1 MAKPIRKRSTIC
13 SRSASVSERGVR
25 RRDAREKV
33 GCGVAA
39 FAKSTP
45 KISHAALS
53 RGAARG
59 RERRRWRELVGSIR
73 AFCVAKGPQTRPRRR
88 PAQNFFGLVNPA
100 LLRPSRLRKCTPTPR
115 AARAS
120 PTQRRATI
128 VAKTRVS
135 SALLQRA
142 QILSRVCAAEKFF
155 AARFSENRTAPA
167 RRRRGAALTHK
178 IKWSHC
184 YFFPAVVIG

>member
-1 MAKPIRKRSTIC
+1 MAKPIHKRSTIC

-59 RERRRWRELVGSIR
+59 RERRRWRELVGSISR
-73 AFCVAKGPQTRPRRR
+73 VLRRQR
-88 PAQNFFGLVNPA
+88 PADASTEASGAKFFWLGESGTITAVAATKVHANA
-100 LLRPSRLRKCTPTPR
+100 ACR
-115 AARAS
+115 ARS